1 MGAFKELHI
10 ELCEMMEDEVKRN
23 PVVRDLIAKPR
34 RNAGKHSDKRKVMIE
49 DLTNVRAELEQEV
62 RDLVDEMKPKADKD
76 ERRAELIADLH
87 QLQALVDKLNQV
99 QTEIEEFDDEQ

>member
-1 MGAFKELHI
+1 M
-10 ELCEMMEDEVKRN
+10 KRN

-34 RNAGKHSDKRKVMIE
+34 RNAGKHSDKRAVMIG

-76 ERRAELIADLH
+76 ERRAELLADLY
-87 QLQALVDKLNQV
+87 QLKALVAKLKQV
-99 QTEIEEFDDEQ
+99 QSEIEEFDDEQ

>member
-1 MGAFKELHI
+1 M
-10 ELCEMMEDEVKRN
+10 KRN

-34 RNAGKHSDKRKVMIE
+34 RNAGKHSDKRAVMIE
-49 DLTNVRAELEQEV
+49 DLTNVREELEQEV

-87 QLQALVDKLNQV
+87 QLQALVDKLTEV
-99 QTEIEEFDDEQ
+99 QNEIEEFDDGQ

>member
-1 MGAFKELHI
+1 
-10 ELCEMMEDEVKRN
+10 
-23 PVVRDLIAKPR
+23 VRDLITKPR
-34 RNAGKHSDKRKVMIE
+34 RNAGKHSDKRAVMIE

-76 ERRAELIADLH
+76 ERRAELLADLH

-99 QTEIEEFDDEQ
+99 QSEIEEFDDEQ

>member
-1 MGAFKELHI
+1 M
-10 ELCEMMEDEVKRN
+10 KRN

-34 RNAGKHSDKRKVMIE
+34 RNAGKHSDKRAVMIE

-62 RDLVDEMKPKADKD
+62 RDLVDEMKPKDYKD
-76 ERRAELIADLH
+76 ERRAELLADLH

-99 QTEIEEFDDEQ
+99 QSELEEFDDEQ

>member
-1 MGAFKELHI
+1 M
-10 ELCEMMEDEVKRN
+10 KRN

-34 RNAGKHSDKRKVMIE
+34 RNAGKHSDKRDVMIE

-62 RDLVDEMKPKADKD
+62 RDLVEEMKPKADKD
-76 ERRAELIADLH
+76 ERRAELLADLH

-99 QTEIEEFDDEQ
+99 HSEIEEFDDEQ

>member
-1 MGAFKELHI
+1 M
-10 ELCEMMEDEVKRN
+10 KRN

-34 RNAGKHSDKRKVMIE
+34 RNAGKHSDKRDVMIE

-62 RDLVDEMKPKADKD
+62 RDLVEEMKPKADKD
-76 ERRAELIADLH
+76 ERRAELLADLH

-99 QTEIEEFDDEQ
+99 QSEIEEFDDEQ